1 MPSRKKSFLVSA
13 SLLLALTTLGLVVS
27 GIGEVERSTR
37 NEPDRLPMRARPDS
51 DEPASVEPAG
61 RDERG
66 TAKIRPANEADPSK
80 GSAELAEAEGSSGRS
95 GRAQTDTASTISD
108 DANPL
113 TQGLSKVQ
121 EESKKPLLE
130 GPDLDE
136 WLKSIKPLPPPLT
149 KLQRASIR
157 KKYPLVAQATA
168 YRAKVYSR
176 PSYRRTP
183 ISYVRRGTVIRIKSK
198 VVGSGCPDGTWYKE
212 QGGGY
217 ICTSKGFAVA
227 KTPDDLPNDYVACN
241 TTEPLP
247 YRYAEAVNDSV
258 FRYERIPTKK
268 EEEAAVRAAE
278 KDDRLPRYVDRQM
291 SGDFFLALD
300 RMIKRGSRTFYRTI
314 TGRYVRTGDVK
325 MLRLSQ
331 MHGEILGHERKLPI
345 AFVYKKQA
353 KVYEME
359 DGQLTQIGTAAKH
372 ARFSVRRTRRWKG
385 KRLVYGPEGMILRRS
400 DVRLARAI
408 KRPKSIPAR
417 RKWLHIDLS
426 EQTLIAYR
434 NRKPVF
440 ATLVSTGVKGRDTPL
455 GVYRINYK
463 QLTTTMSGTDE
474 KVGWYDVAEVPWTM
488 YYRSLYAIHGAYWHN
503 NFGKKQSHGCTNLA
517 PADAR
522 WLFYW
527 SDPEPPDGWHSV
539 RRNGTYVIFTS

>member
-1 MPSRKKSFLVSA
+1 
-13 SLLLALTTLGLVVS
+13 
-27 GIGEVERSTR
+27 
-37 NEPDRLPMRARPDS
+37 
-51 DEPASVEPAG
+51 
-61 RDERG
+61 
-66 TAKIRPANEADPSK
+66 
-80 GSAELAEAEGSSGRS
+80 
-95 GRAQTDTASTISD
+95 
-108 DANPL
+108 
-113 TQGLSKVQ
+113 
-121 EESKKPLLE
+121 
-130 GPDLDE
+130 
-136 WLKSIKPLPPPLT
+136 
-149 KLQRASIR
+149 
-157 KKYPLVAQATA
+157 
-168 YRAKVYSR
+168 
-176 PSYRRTP
+176 
-183 ISYVRRGTVIRIKSK
+183 
-198 VVGSGCPDGTWYKE
+198 
-212 QGGGY
+212 
-217 ICTSKGFAVA
+217 
-227 KTPDDLPNDYVACN
+227 
-241 TTEPLP
+241 
-247 YRYAEAVNDSV
+247 
-258 FRYERIPTKK
+258 
-268 EEEAAVRAAE
+268 
-278 KDDRLPRYVDRQM
+278 M

-300 RMIKRGSRTFYRTI
+300 RKIKRGSRTFYRTI

-385 KRLVYGPEGMILRRS
+385 KSLVYGPEGMILRRS

-417 RKWLHIDLS
+417 
-426 EQTLIAYR
+426 
-434 NRKPVF
+434 
-440 ATLVSTGVKGRDTPL
+440 
-455 GVYRINYK
+455 RINYK